1 MSLDSLHRTYI
12 TLDTLLKAAVGEVM
26 ILVTRQVP
34 VAHGAGYPLIISY
47 RFWIRA
53 CNESKL
59 RSTNQVEP
67 GSAGAPDD
75 ALAAQEDSG
84 PGLIY

>member
-59 RSTNQVEP
+59 RSTRVGP
-67 GSAGAPDD
+67 RLDD
-75 ALAAQEDSG
+75 SRLFTLAL
-84 PGLIY
+84 